1 VAALLPPVAGLTLLL
16 LSALFA
22 GLPFLGA
29 DLGGGVTMFAVA
41 GLWYGLRVRRSA
53 GWGVAGAAVGAVAG
67 AALLVLAHR
76 FLPSEP
82 THVTRAV
89 EESGGLAGIVDVFL
103 VRLRLNLEVTAATPA
118 IWAALAGI
126 PVALWVALTRP
137 GPFAPPLER
146 FEAWR
151 LGAITLAIGGMLGYV
166 LNDTYGMASVS
177 FIYLALAL
185 VYPALAVRWNSD

>member
-1 VAALLPPVAGLTLLL
+1 V
-16 LSALFA
+16 
-22 GLPFLGA
+22 
-29 DLGGGVTMFAVA
+29 
-41 GLWYGLRVRRSA
+41 
-53 GWGVAGAAVGAVAG
+53 VGAVAG

-76 FLPSEP
+76 FLPPEP
-82 THVTRAV
+82 THVTRVVDEA
-89 EESGGLAGIVDVFL
+89 EGLAGIVDVFL
-103 VRLRLNLEVTAATPA
+103 DRLRLNLKVTAATPA
-118 IWAALAGI
+118 IWPALAGI

-137 GPFAPPLER
+137 GPFRPPLER

-185 VYPALAVRWNSD
+185 VYPALAVRWISD